1 MGFASDWK
9 SAKTAFETATGKKK
23 PSAKFMGVFHKS
35 GLEDVT
41 KALDTAL
48 GKSDAKALEKALLD
62 YVKSATAYQTTLEKS
77 AKTEGVATIAAE
89 LKKLGQSL
97 DDIGRR
103 AGVAVNERI
112 AEMREDAEAEKAKEA
127 EEQGK
132 AARAIADKA
141 AVQIDGL
148 LKTTNADIKLL
159 DQAAANADLALR
171 NVLEAQGAGNAKEAK
186 AQAAAVQ
193 TAAKTVD
200 AQAKKVAATA
210 AQAAKLFSQAKA
222 AVAKM
227 KLDPKQH
234 GGRDPA
240 QGAFDRA
247 DAIVMKL
254 DQLKD
259 DAVEAATEAAGIVK
273 EAAQALKGALDLRA
287 TYLASCRKLAKRAQD
302 ADSFYDNIARDVGG
316 QADRA
321 QQEQMV
327 ADEAEDDKR
336 AASIK
341 TATFYITQVR
351 QQAAQAKKE
360 ILAAA
365 NEITGTRKSFPSM
378 VSDKDPDFGPLLAAA
393 KVSLDG
399 LKESHAALTK
409 AETKI
414 DKVETALKKLG

>member
-41 KALDTAL
+41 KALDGAL

-77 AKTEGVATIAAE
+77 AKAEGVATIAAE
-89 LKKLGQSL
+89 LKKLGQAL

-112 AEMREDAEAEKAKEA
+112 AEMREDAEAEKAKEI

-132 AARAIADKA
+132 AARAIADKV

-148 LKTTNADIKLL
+148 LKTTNADVKLL

-186 AQAAAVQ
+186 SQAAAVQ
-193 TAAKTVD
+193 TAAKAVD
-200 AQAKKVAATA
+200 TQAKKIAATA
-210 AQAAKLFSQAKA
+210 AQAAKLFSQGKA

-247 DAIVMKL
+247 DGIVMKL
-254 DQLKD
+254 DQIKD
-259 DAVEAATEAAGIVK
+259 EAAEAAVEAAGTVK

-302 ADSFYDNIARDVGG
+302 ADSLYDTVARDVGG

-327 ADEAEDDKR
+327 AEEAEDDKR

-365 NEITGTRKSFPSM
+365 NEITGTRKSFPAM
-378 VSDKDPDFGPLLAAA
+378 VSDKDPDFGPLLAEA

>member
-77 AKTEGVATIAAE
+77 AKAEGVATIAAE

-112 AEMREDAEAEKAKEA
+112 AEMREDAEAEKAREA

-132 AARAIADKA
+132 AARAIADKV

-193 TAAKTVD
+193 AAAKTVD

-227 KLDPKQH
+227 KLDPKQY

-259 DAVEAATEAAGIVK
+259 DTAEAASEAAGIVK

-327 ADEAEDDKR
+327 AEEAEDDKR

-365 NEITGTRKSFPSM
+365 NEITGTRKSFPAM
-378 VSDKDPDFGPLLAAA
+378 VSDKDPDFGPLLAEA